1 MVSRVGEW
9 GEHHYRT
16 NVCPHLQDKAR
27 VVGEGGGEG
36 AGQGTRLT
44 SHSNNALET
53 STQYNTNQASSNP
66 VPSV

>member
-36 AGQGTRLT
+36 GGWAGYEA
-44 SHSNNALET
+44 NI
-53 STQYNTNQASSNP
+53 TQQQCF
-66 VPSV
+66 